1 MFRDEIQA
9 RKGPLTLPRS
19 YVYATQFPPLNVF
32 GQFAMT
38 KNVRPSYYE
47 IDASHS
53 PNVTAP
59 EAPMALLEK
68 DSG

>member
-1 MFRDEIQA
+1 M
-9 RKGPLTLPRS
+9 PRS

-68 DSG
+68 DGG

>member
-1 MFRDEIQA
+1 M
-9 RKGPLTLPRS
+9 PRS
-19 YVYATQFPPLNVF
+19 HGYATQFPPLNVF
-32 GQFAMT
+32 GQFAKMT

-53 PNVTAP
+53 PNMTAP

-68 DSG
+68 DRG